1 MLPTQV
7 LSPAEVD
14 LARANFA
21 EFDVDG
27 DGLISHQD
35 FVTAMSRHDSS
46 WTMPNRRAQLDAM
59 CAPPHPFLGYL
70 VTCPAR
76 ECRPR
81 AARNTHTTR
90 ERDVRCGRPHATPYL
105 VTLTTPCVPA

>member
-59 CAPPHPFLGYL
+59 CALDPTPPLPRLLGYL
-70 VTCPAR
+70 PS
-76 ECRPR
+76 P
-81 AARNTHTTR
+81 
-90 ERDVRCGRPHATPYL
+90 
-105 VTLTTPCVPA
+105 